1 MGSNVWRTM
10 KTYKLANTDLT
21 VSRIAFGT
29 WHIGGDWDKTP
40 PTQEIKDRANTLLTA
55 AFEHGINHIDLADIY
70 TLGKSDEV
78 IGYALKQNPG
88 LREKLVL
95 QEKAGII
102 VGADPDY
109 GGPGRYDFSFEH
121 LVSTVEG
128 SLKRLGTDYVDLLAF
143 HRPDPLVEPE
153 EVARAAEH
161 LHKNGMVRFF
171 GVSNH
176 SPMQIELLKKYLDF
190 PLVVNQL
197 ELNLLHHYMIANG
210 VLVNQT
216 AAQYANTE
224 SVLEYC
230 RLHDITVQ
238 AWSPVAGGQL
248 FNPPADAPENV
259 RAVAELIAEMAEKK
273 GTTKEAIALGWLLRH
288 PAGIQPILGTHKPER
303 IADSVKADEV
313 TLERTE
319 WYSLLEAAR
328 GAPVP

>member
-1 MGSNVWRTM
+1 M
-10 KTYKLANTDLT
+10 KTYKLAHTDLE

-29 WHIGGDWDKTP
+29 WHIGGSWDKTP
-40 PTQEIKDRANTLLTA
+40 ATQDLKDRANELLTA
-55 AFEHGINHIDLADIY
+55 AYEHGINHIDLADIY

-102 VGADPDY
+102 IGSDPDY
-109 GGPGRYDFSFEH
+109 GPPGRYNFSSEH
-121 LVSTVEG
+121 LVKVVEG

-153 EVARAAEH
+153 EVAKAAEH

-176 SPMQIELLKKYLDF
+176 SPLQIELLKKYVEF

-197 ELNLLHHYMIANG
+197 ELNLLHSYMISNG
-210 VLVNQT
+210 VLVNLPT
-216 AAQYANTE
+216 APFANTQ
-224 SVLEYC
+224 SILEYC
-230 RLHDITVQ
+230 RLHDMTVQ
-238 AWSPVAGGQL
+238 AWSPVAGGRL
-248 FNPPADAPENV
+248 FDPGPDEPENV
-259 RAVAELIAEMAEKK
+259 HAVAKLIADLAEQKN
-273 GTTKEAIALGWLLRH
+273 TTKEAIALGWLLRH
-288 PAGIQPILGTHKPER
+288 PAGIQPILGTHKASR

-313 TLERTE
+313 NLDRAE
-319 WYSLLEAAR
+319 WFALMEAAR

>member
-1 MGSNVWRTM
+1 MRT
-10 KTYKLANTDLT
+10 YQLAHTDLT

-29 WHIGGDWDKTP
+29 WHIGGSWDKELL
-40 PTQEIKDRANTLLTA
+40 TQDLKDRANTLLKA
-55 AFEHGINHIDLADIY
+55 AYEHGINHIDLADIY

-102 VGADPDY
+102 VGSDPDY
-109 GGPGRYDFSFEH
+109 GPPGRYDFSFEH
-121 LVSTVEG
+121 LVGTVER
-128 SLKRLGTDYVDLLAF
+128 SLKRLSTDYVDLLAF

-161 LHKNGMVRFF
+161 LHKNGMVRYF

-176 SPMQIELLKKYLDF
+176 SPLQIELLKKYLDH

-197 ELNLLHHYMIANG
+197 ELNLLHAYMISNG
-210 VLVNQT
+210 ILVNQT
-216 AAQYANTE
+216 VAPFANTE
-224 SVLEYC
+224 GVLEYC

-248 FNPPADAPENV
+248 FNPAADAPENV
-259 RAVAELIAEMAEKK
+259 QTVARLIAELAEQK
-273 GTTKEAIALGWLLRH
+273 GTTKEAIALSWLLRH
-288 PAGIQPILGTHKPER
+288 PAGIQPILGTHKAER
-303 IADSVKADEV
+303 IAASVKADEV
-313 TLERTE
+313 SLERTE
-319 WYSLLEAAR
+319 WYRLLEAAR

>member
-1 MGSNVWRTM
+1 M
-10 KTYKLANTDLT
+10 KTYTLANTDLT

-29 WHIGGDWDKTP
+29 WHIGGTWDKTP
-40 PTQEIKDRANTLLTA
+40 ATQDIKDRANELLTA
-55 AFEHGINHIDLADIY
+55 AYEHGINHIDLADIY

-102 VGADPDY
+102 VGSDPDY
-109 GGPGRYDFSFEH
+109 GPPGRYDFSSEH
-121 LVSTVEG
+121 LIKVVAG

-153 EVARAAEH
+153 EVAKAAEH
-161 LHKNGMVRFF
+161 LHKNGMVRYF

-176 SPMQIELLKKYLDF
+176 SPLQIELLKKALDL

-197 ELNLLHHYMIANG
+197 ELNLLHSYMIGNG
-210 VLVNQT
+210 VLVNLPT
-216 AAQYANTE
+216 APFANTQ

-238 AWSPVAGGQL
+238 AWSPVAGGRL
-248 FNPPADAPENV
+248 FNPGPDEPENV
-259 RAVAELIAEMAEKK
+259 HAVAKLIAELAEQKN
-273 GTTKEAIALGWLLRH
+273 TTKEAIALGWLLRH
-288 PAGIQPILGTHKPER
+288 PAGIQPILGTHKASR

-313 TLERTE
+313 TLERAE
-319 WYSLLEAAR
+319 WFALMEAAR

>member
-1 MGSNVWRTM
+1 M
-10 KTYKLANTDLT
+10 KTYKLAHTDLE

-40 PTQEIKDRANTLLTA
+40 PTQEIRDRASTLLTA
-55 AFEHGINHIDLADIY
+55 AYEHGINHIDLADIY
-70 TLGKSDEV
+70 TMGKSDEV

-102 VGADPDY
+102 VGANPDY
-109 GGPGRYDFSFEH
+109 GQPGRYDYSFDH
-121 LVSTVEG
+121 LVSVVEG

-143 HRPDPLVEPE
+143 HRPDALVEPE

-161 LHKNGMVRFF
+161 LHKNGMVRHF

-176 SPMQIELLKKYLDF
+176 SPLQIELLKKYIDF

-197 ELNLLHHYMIANG
+197 ELNLLHSYMISNG

-216 AAQYANTE
+216 VAPFANTQ

-230 RLHDITVQ
+230 RLNDITVQ

-248 FNPPADAPENV
+248 FAPEGDAPENV
-259 RAVAELIAEMAEKK
+259 RAVAKLIAEMAEEK

-288 PAGIQPILGTHKPER
+288 PAGIQPILGTHKAER
-303 IADSVKADEV
+303 IADSVKADDV
-313 TLERTE
+313 SLDRVE

>member
-1 MGSNVWRTM
+1 M
-10 KTYKLANTDLT
+10 KTYQLVHTDLT

-40 PTQEIKDRANTLLTA
+40 PTQDIKDRANTLLTA

-70 TLGKSDEV
+70 TMGKSDEV

-121 LVSTVEG
+121 LVRVVEG

-210 VLVNQT
+210 TLVNQT

-259 RAVAELIAEMAEKK
+259 RAVAKLIAEMAEQK

-303 IADSVKADEV
+303 IVDSVKADEV
-313 TLERTE
+313 TLDRKE
-319 WYSLLEAAR
+319 WYSLLEATR

>member
-1 MGSNVWRTM
+1 MR
-10 KTYKLANTDLT
+10 TYKLAHTDLE

-29 WHIGGDWDKTP
+29 WHIGGSWDKTP
-40 PTQEIKDRANTLLTA
+40 ATQDLKDRANTLLSA

-102 VGADPDY
+102 VGSDPDY
-109 GGPGRYDFSFEH
+109 GPPGRYNFLSEH
-121 LVSTVEG
+121 LIKVVEG

-153 EVARAAEH
+153 EVAKAAEH
-161 LHKNGMVRFF
+161 LHKNGMVRYF

-176 SPMQIELLKKYLDF
+176 SPMQIELLKKSLDL

-197 ELNLLHHYMIANG
+197 ELNLLHSYMVSNG
-210 VLVNQT
+210 VLVNLP
-216 AAQYANTE
+216 AAPFANTQ

-238 AWSPVAGGQL
+238 AWSPVAGGKL
-248 FNPPADAPENV
+248 FNPGPDEPENV
-259 RAVAELIAEMAEKK
+259 QTVAKLIAELAEQKN
-273 GTTKEAIALGWLLRH
+273 TTKEAIALGWLLRH
-288 PAGIQPILGTHKPER
+288 PAGIQPILGTHKASR

-313 TLERTE
+313 TLDRAE
-319 WYSLLEAAR
+319 WFALMEAAR

>member
-1 MGSNVWRTM
+1 M

-40 PTQEIKDRANTLLTA
+40 PTQAIKDRANTLLTA
-55 AFEHGINHIDLADIY
+55 AYEHGINHIDLADIY
-70 TLGKSDEV
+70 TMGKSDDV

-102 VGADPDY
+102 VGANPDY
-109 GGPGRYDFSFEH
+109 GQPGRYDYSFDH
-121 LVSTVEG
+121 LVSVVEG

-143 HRPDPLVEPE
+143 HRPDALVEPE

-161 LHKNGMVRFF
+161 LHKNGMVRHF

-176 SPMQIELLKKYLDF
+176 SPMQVELLKKYIDF

-197 ELNLLHHYMIANG
+197 ELNLLHSYMISNG
-210 VLVNQT
+210 VLVNQSV
-216 AAQYANTE
+216 APFANTQ

-230 RLHDITVQ
+230 RLNDITVQ

-248 FNPPADAPENV
+248 FAPEGDAPENV
-259 RAVAELIAEMAEKK
+259 RAVAKLIAEMAEKK

-288 PAGIQPILGTHKPER
+288 PAGIQPILGTHKASR

-313 TLERTE
+313 NIDRAE
-319 WYSLLEAAR
+319 WFALLEAAR

>member
-1 MGSNVWRTM
+1 M
-10 KTYKLANTDLT
+10 KTYKLAHTDLE

-29 WHIGGDWDKTP
+29 WHLGGSWDKTP
-40 PTQEIKDRANTLLTA
+40 ASQDIKDRANTLITTA
-55 AFEHGINHIDLADIY
+55 YEHGINHIDLADIY

-78 IGYALKQNPG
+78 VGYALKQNPG

-95 QEKAGII
+95 QEKAGIVI
-102 VGADPDY
+102 GSDQDY
-109 GGPGRYDFSFEH
+109 RQPGRYDYSFDH
-121 LVSTVEG
+121 LVGVVEG
-128 SLKRLGTDYVDLLAF
+128 SLKRLGTDHVDLLAF
-143 HRPDPLVEPE
+143 HRPDALVEPE

-176 SPMQIELLKKYLDF
+176 SPMQIELLKKYIDF

-197 ELNLLHHYMIANG
+197 ELNLLHSYMISNG

-216 AAQYANTE
+216 AAVYANTQ

-230 RLHDITVQ
+230 RLNDITVQ

-248 FNPPADAPENV
+248 FDPKEDAPENV
-259 RAVAELIAEMAEKK
+259 RAVAKLIAEMAEAKN
-273 GTTKEAIALGWLLRH
+273 TTKEAIALAWLLRH
-288 PAGIQPILGTHKPER
+288 PAGIQPILGTHKAER
-303 IADSVKADEV
+303 ITDSVKADDV
-313 TLERTE
+313 VLERTE

-328 GAPVP
+328 GASVP

>member
-1 MGSNVWRTM
+1 M
-10 KTYKLANTDLT
+10 KTYAIANTDLT

-40 PTQEIKDRANTLLTA
+40 PIQAIKDHANTLLMA

-70 TLGKSDEV
+70 TMGKSDEV

-102 VGADPDY
+102 VGANPDY
-109 GGPGRYDFSFEH
+109 GKPGRYDFSFEH

-197 ELNLLHHYMIANG
+197 ELNLLHHYMIGNG

-216 AAQYANTE
+216 AALYANTG

-230 RLHDITVQ
+230 RLNDITVQ

-248 FNPPADAPENV
+248 FNPPTDAPENV
-259 RAVAELIAEMAEKK
+259 RAVARLIADMAEQK
-273 GTTKEAIALGWLLRH
+273 GTTREAIALGWLLRH

-313 TLERTE
+313 TLDRKE

>member
-1 MGSNVWRTM
+1 M
-10 KTYKLANTDLT
+10 KTYTLANTDLT

-29 WHIGGDWDKTP
+29 WHIGGSWDKTP
-40 PTQEIKDRANTLLTA
+40 VTQELKDRANTLLRA
-55 AFEHGINHIDLADIY
+55 AYEHGINHIDLADIY

-102 VGADPDY
+102 VGSDPDY
-109 GGPGRYDFSFEH
+109 GPPGRYNFSAEH
-121 LVSTVEG
+121 LIKVVAG

-143 HRPDPLVEPE
+143 HRPDPLVEPD
-153 EVARAAEH
+153 EVAKAAEH
-161 LHKNGMVRFF
+161 LHKNGMVRYF

-176 SPMQIELLKKYLDF
+176 NPMQIELLKKSLEL

-197 ELNLLHHYMIANG
+197 ELNLLHAYMISNG
-210 VLVNQT
+210 VLVNLPNAT
-216 AAQYANTE
+216 FANTQ
-224 SVLEYC
+224 SVFEYC

-238 AWSPVAGGQL
+238 AWSPVAGGRL
-248 FNPPADAPENV
+248 FNPGDDEPENV
-259 RAVAELIAEMAEKK
+259 RAVAKLIAELAEQKH
-273 GTTKEAIALGWLLRH
+273 TTKEAIALGWLLRH
-288 PAGIQPILGTHKPER
+288 PAGIQPILGTHKAER

-313 TLERTE
+313 SLDRAE
-319 WYSLLEAAR
+319 WFALLEAAR

>member
-1 MGSNVWRTM
+1 M
-10 KTYKLANTDLT
+10 KTYKIAHTDLE

-29 WHIGGDWDKTP
+29 WHIGGSWDKTP
-40 PTQEIKDRANTLLTA
+40 VTQDLKDRANTLLTA

-102 VGADPDY
+102 IGSDPDY
-109 GGPGRYDFSFEH
+109 GPPGRYDFSSER
-121 LVSTVEG
+121 LIRVVEG

-143 HRPDPLVEPE
+143 HRPDPLVEPD
-153 EVARAAEH
+153 EVAKAADH
-161 LHKNGMVRFF
+161 LHKNGMVRYF

-176 SPMQIELLKKYLDF
+176 SPLQIELLKKSLDL

-197 ELNLLHHYMIANG
+197 ELNLLHSYMISNG
-210 VLVNQT
+210 VLVNLPT
-216 AAQYANTE
+216 ATFANTQ

-238 AWSPVAGGQL
+238 AWSPVAGGRL
-248 FNPPADAPENV
+248 FNPGPDEPDNV
-259 RAVAELIAEMAEKK
+259 HAVAKLIAELAEQKN
-273 GTTKEAIALGWLLRH
+273 TTKEAVALGWLLRH
-288 PAGIQPILGTHKPER
+288 PAGIQPILGTHKASR
-303 IADSVKADEV
+303 IADSVKADDV
-313 TLERTE
+313 TLDRAE
-319 WYSLLEAAR
+319 WFALMEAAR

>member
-1 MGSNVWRTM
+1 M

-40 PTQEIKDRANTLLTA
+40 PTQEIRDRANTLLTA
-55 AFEHGINHIDLADIY
+55 AYEHGINHIDLADIY
-70 TLGKSDEV
+70 TMGKSDEV

-95 QEKAGII
+95 QEKAGIV
-102 VGADPDY
+102 VGANPDY
-109 GGPGRYDFSFEH
+109 GQPGRYDYSFEH
-121 LVSTVEG
+121 LVGVVEG
-128 SLKRLGTDYVDLLAF
+128 SLKKLGTDYVDLLAF
-143 HRPDPLVEPE
+143 HRPDALVEPE

-161 LHKNGMVRFF
+161 LHKNGMVRHF

-197 ELNLLHHYMIANG
+197 ELNLLHSYMISNG
-210 VLVNQT
+210 ILVNQT
-216 AAQYANTE
+216 VAHFANTE

-230 RLHDITVQ
+230 RLNDITVQ

-248 FNPPADAPENV
+248 FAPADDASENV
-259 RAVAELIAEMAEKK
+259 RTLAKLIADMAEQK
-273 GTTKEAIALGWLLRH
+273 GTTKEAIALAWLLRH
-288 PAGIQPILGTHKPER
+288 PAGIQPILGTHKAER
-303 IADSVKADEV
+303 IADSVRADDV
-313 TLERTE
+313 TLDRVE